1 MAGNDEGGDLP
12 ASLAIERSLLG
23 TLLLKSELWKDAVE
37 AVRPD
42 DFSLDAHRL
51 IFRAMHEL
59 GRSQGSFDETV
70 VATKLEREL
79 PNIGGI
85 AYLSDL
91 ACGAIERSN
100 VHPLCE
106 VIREKAILRGMVRQG
121 EALKMAALTPGTT
134 LGECKRR
141 AYTLLT
147 LADSAQPN
155 RLRACTMGEFLELE
169 LPAREMVLSP
179 VIPAQGLVMLY
190 SKRGLGKTYMAIGIA
205 LAVARGGSFL
215 CWKASKS
222 RKVLFVDGEL
232 PASTLQQRIRSVDA
246 GVPESQFK
254 MLPRECLRII
264 TPDVQTQSMPDLVA
278 NCEGQML
285 IERELSGVELLI
297 LDNLSALCRSGK
309 ENEGESWLPVQEWLL
324 RLRQQGHSVLLVHHA
339 GKSGAQRGTSRR
351 EDLLD
356 TVVALQH
363 PSDYAVSDGLRCEVH
378 YEKARGFHGQDA
390 RPFEV
395 RMQLEGSGAAHW
407 TTSDAED
414 ALLDRAANQFRSG
427 ATIRGA
433 AEELLISA

>member
-1 MAGNDEGGDLP
+1 
-12 ASLAIERSLLG
+12 
-23 TLLLKSELWKDAVE
+23 
-37 AVRPD
+37 
-42 DFSLDAHRL
+42 
-51 IFRAMHEL
+51 
-59 GRSQGSFDETV
+59 
-70 VATKLEREL
+70 
-79 PNIGGI
+79 
-85 AYLSDL
+85 
-91 ACGAIERSN
+91 
-100 VHPLCE
+100 
-106 VIREKAILRGMVRQG
+106 
-121 EALKMAALTPGTT
+121 
-134 LGECKRR
+134 
-141 AYTLLT
+141 
-147 LADSAQPN
+147 
-155 RLRACTMGEFLELE
+155 
-169 LPAREMVLSP
+169 
-179 VIPAQGLVMLY
+179 
-190 SKRGLGKTYMAIGIA
+190 
-205 LAVARGGSFL
+205 
-215 CWKASKS
+215 
-222 RKVLFVDGEL
+222 
-232 PASTLQQRIRSVDA
+232 
-246 GVPESQFK
+246 
-254 MLPRECLRII
+254 
-264 TPDVQTQSMPDLVA
+264 
-278 NCEGQML
+278 ML